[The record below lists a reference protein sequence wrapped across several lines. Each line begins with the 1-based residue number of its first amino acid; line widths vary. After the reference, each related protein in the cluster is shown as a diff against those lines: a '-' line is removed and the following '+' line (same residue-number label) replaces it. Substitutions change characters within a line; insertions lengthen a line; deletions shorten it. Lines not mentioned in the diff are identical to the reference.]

1 MNRILDRP
9 IRGRV
14 TTIDELFMS
23 RRDEIRGFSTPSE
36 GNMSEMREESAT
48 NGKVGRRGEERREI
62 FESVVG
68 LFVRCS
74 ESGKSSRR
82 SGGCGV

>member
-1 MNRILDRP
+1 
-9 IRGRV
+9 
-14 TTIDELFMS
+14 
-23 RRDEIRGFSTPSE
+23 
-36 GNMSEMREESAT
+36 MSEMREESAT